1 MESQVH
7 FDHEN
12 FFRIKIIAFPE
23 GNENF
28 NMRV

>member
-7 FDHEN
+7 FDLEN
-12 FFRIKIIAFPE
+12 FFHIKIKTFPE